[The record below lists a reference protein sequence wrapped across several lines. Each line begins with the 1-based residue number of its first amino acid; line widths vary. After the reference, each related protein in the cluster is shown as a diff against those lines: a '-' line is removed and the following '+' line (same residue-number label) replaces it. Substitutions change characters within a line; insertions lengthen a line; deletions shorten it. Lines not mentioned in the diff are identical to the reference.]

1 MTTATSAKRNSMLL
15 MALCAIMWSLGGI
28 FIKLISWNP
37 LLICGVRSVIAALI
51 LGGYMFVTRTPV
63 NFNKYSFGAGIG
75 LSTSCIF
82 FVFANKL
89 TTAANAIV
97 LQYTAPIFI
106 LLMSAFLFKQKLHKK
121 EVIVVGITMCGIV
134 LFFLDQLSPGNIL
147 GNIFGICAG
156 IFLALMFVMVGQGG
170 KDDSIRMSG
179 ILFAHCMASIIG
191 VPIGLMTTTST
202 TGMEILY
209 VVILGVFQLGI
220 PYVLYTVASRNCPP
234 LACSLIGMLE
244 PLFNPVWVAIFV
256 GEMPG
261 TFALIG
267 AAIIIAVVT
276 WWCISESKGEGPDAP
291 DTPENLG
298 ASNVSETRDAVD
310 LAPELAEHPELEKRE

>member
-75 LSTSCIF
+75 LSRSSCIF

-106 LLMSAFLFKQKLHKK
+106 LLRCRHFYS
-121 EVIVVGITMCGIV
+121 
-134 LFFLDQLSPGNIL
+134 
-147 GNIFGICAG
+147 
-156 IFLALMFVMVGQGG
+156 
-170 KDDSIRMSG
+170 
-179 ILFAHCMASIIG
+179 
-191 VPIGLMTTTST
+191 
-202 TGMEILY
+202 
-209 VVILGVFQLGI
+209 
-220 PYVLYTVASRNCPP
+220 SRNYIKKK
-234 LACSLIGMLE
+234 LS
-244 PLFNPVWVAIFV
+244 
-256 GEMPG
+256 
-261 TFALIG
+261 
-267 AAIIIAVVT
+267 
-276 WWCISESKGEGPDAP
+276 
-291 DTPENLG
+291 
-298 ASNVSETRDAVD
+298 
-310 LAPELAEHPELEKRE
+310 

>member
-51 LGGYMFVTRTPV
+51 LGGYMFITRTPV

-106 LLMSAFLFKQKLHKK
+106 LLMSAFLFHSNEWHPVRSLHGFYRRRSYRAYDDYFHHGNGNP
-121 EVIVVGITMCGIV
+121 VRCHPGCVPAGDPVCTLHGG
-134 LFFLDQLSPGNIL
+134 FSQLST
-147 GNIFGICAG
+147 AG
-156 IFLALMFVMVGQGG
+156 LL
-170 KDDSIRMSG
+170 
-179 ILFAHCMASIIG
+179 
-191 VPIGLMTTTST
+191 
-202 TGMEILY
+202 
-209 VVILGVFQLGI
+209 
-220 PYVLYTVASRNCPP
+220 PYRYA
-234 LACSLIGMLE
+234 
-244 PLFNPVWVAIFV
+244 
-256 GEMPG
+256 G
-261 TFALIG
+261 TFI
-267 AAIIIAVVT
+267 
-276 WWCISESKGEGPDAP
+276 
-291 DTPENLG
+291 
-298 ASNVSETRDAVD
+298 
-310 LAPELAEHPELEKRE
+310 